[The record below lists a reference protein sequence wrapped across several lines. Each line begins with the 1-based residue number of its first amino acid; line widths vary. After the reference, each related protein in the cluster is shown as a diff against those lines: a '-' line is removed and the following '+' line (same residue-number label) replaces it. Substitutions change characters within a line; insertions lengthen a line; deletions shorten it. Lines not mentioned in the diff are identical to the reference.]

1 MLAIEMVANIA
12 ELRSITRLDAIAK
25 IIWMAHGAGALT
37 DDQAQALAEAVHARK
52 KAIRDAETVL
62 VRAPGDVASDA
73 AQSPPE
79 RPRERRSS
87 IFPAKRPPKS
97 PDRQRSILRR
107 RRLAASGPLPPPLA
121 ANFTTGQL
129 SVLRIIADETE
140 SHKGTCTRSLGE
152 LAARA
157 GVCVALVRNTLRLA
171 ESLFLITT
179 EFRARHGK
187 RHLPSVIRIISKP
200 WNLWLIIGRTVKRHA
215 LNAEREP
222 GTLPFPL
229 ENAQKRGISAPS
241 GGPRKIGP
249 TGIDLNKSTFFL
261 NEYPQTRIAHQPS
274 SQQKALAPNL
284 SRQSS
289 G

>member
-25 IIWMAHGAGALT
+25 IIWMAHGAGALA

-52 KAIRDAETVL
+52 KAVRDAETVL
-62 VRAPGDVASDA
+62 ARAPGDVAPGA
-73 AQSPPE
+73 AQSLPE

-87 IFPAKRPPKS
+87 IFPAKRRPKS
-97 PDRQRSILRR
+97 PDRQRSIMRR

-129 SVLRIIADETE
+129 SVLRIIADEIE

-179 EFRARHGK
+179 EFRARLGM

-229 ENAQKRGISAPS
+229 ENARNTGISAPT
-241 GGPRKIGP
+241 GGPKKIDP
-249 TGIDLNKSTFFL
+249 TGIDLNKSTLFL
-261 NEYPQTRIAHQPS
+261 NEHPQTKHAPQTCSH
-274 SQQKALAPNL
+274 QKALAPSL
-284 SRQSS
+284 FRQSC